1 LFSLNALTKRD
12 ASASSVASL
21 LTLTASRKNTPETL
35 PAVASA
41 EVAPLAAAAADA
53 AAPIVS
59 VSRPDDSAD
68 GGNLPGIIQAALR
81 QDLEVS
87 PSVQR
92 PAIIARVRLIK
103 TRSEATQYL
112 NEVRSKVAP
121 VREAIAVK

>member
-1 LFSLNALTKRD
+1 
-12 ASASSVASL
+12 
-21 LTLTASRKNTPETL
+21 
-35 PAVASA
+35 
-41 EVAPLAAAAADA
+41 
-53 AAPIVS
+53 
-59 VSRPDDSAD
+59 
-68 GGNLPGIIQAALR
+68 
-81 QDLEVS
+81 LEVS